1 MELEQAMKKP
11 PKEKKKKKRKDHD
24 DSSEESSEEESSEE
38 EDEEVKDVQL
48 DAETMQKF
56 ENKKSFL
63 LGIIKINKLS
73 NMSFRKSNHIL
84 TYDSAALVARYL
96 ASKRPFSQSFDIYL
110 TQVSVVQRFPPRL
123 GKEVIEKCRNKFRGM
138 SVFMF
143 PDFKKLIKKLVY
155 FRKICPVQKNK
166 KFTFS
171 DNFNLNSDNFDQSD
185 LHL

>member
-24 DSSEESSEEESSEE
+24 DSSEESSEESSSEE

-56 ENKKSFL
+56 ENRKSFL

-110 TQVSVVQRFPPRL
+110 TQVSVA
-123 GKEVIEKCRNKFRGM
+123 KM
-138 SVFMF
+138 SE
-143 PDFKKLIKKLVY
+143 
-155 FRKICPVQKNK
+155 
-166 KFTFS
+166 
-171 DNFNLNSDNFDQSD
+171 FD
-185 LHL
+185 